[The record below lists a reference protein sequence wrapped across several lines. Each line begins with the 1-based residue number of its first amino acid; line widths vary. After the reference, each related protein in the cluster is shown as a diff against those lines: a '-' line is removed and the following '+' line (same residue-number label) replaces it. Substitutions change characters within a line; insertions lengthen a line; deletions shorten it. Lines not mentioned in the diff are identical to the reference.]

1 MWLAPGGAPP
11 KPEDRPPVR
20 RTEVTKSKR
29 AARRRSKRTLSA
41 GLIGSPIG

>member
-1 MWLAPGGAPP
+1 MWLALGGAPP

-20 RTEVTKSKR
+20 RTDVIKSKR
-29 AARRRSKRTLSA
+29 TARRRSKWALSA